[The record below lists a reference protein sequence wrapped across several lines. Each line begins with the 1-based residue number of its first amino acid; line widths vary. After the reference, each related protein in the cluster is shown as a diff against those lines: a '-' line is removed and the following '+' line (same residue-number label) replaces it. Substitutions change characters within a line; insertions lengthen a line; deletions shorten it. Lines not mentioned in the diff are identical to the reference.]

1 MLLFTIELFNMDR
14 NIVCKTILSL
24 LTYLFIIQTS
34 LFSIYHVLFTI
45 LRTEDIAVRQSANKV
60 TSLLYLSV
68 WKTDINGVNK

>member
-24 LTYLFIIQTS
+24 FTYLFIIQTS